1 MSSGPIGKCWDD
13 ADDDTRK
20 NEKFGREAHEEG
32 RLPWGARQPLR
43 GRTEEHIAYEAQRVG
58 DGEHAGDG
66 DEVRQ
71 RLVHERIVVNLD
83 CLGKEH
89 FL

>member
-1 MSSGPIGKCWDD
+1 MPDRQAVLGNGRAKNGVECGLEQRTYRKCWDD

-43 GRTEEHIAYEAQRVG
+43 GRPEEHIAYEAQ
-58 DGEHAGDG
+58 
-66 DEVRQ
+66 
-71 RLVHERIVVNLD
+71 
-83 CLGKEH
+83 
-89 FL
+89 